1 MLFRTSPV
9 FLEKM
14 GFSSLDELPPIA
26 PYLPEASLLEAELA
40 GLAETPV
47 AGEDGPMS
55 ENSEIPTAEQAAEW
69 AEAEASESAQ
79 PDDVEMA
86 ADEVPDQDELD
97 RLSEPS

>member
-1 MLFRTSPV
+1 
-9 FLEKM
+9 
-14 GFSSLDELPPIA
+14 
-26 PYLPEASLLEAELA
+26 
-40 GLAETPV
+40 
-47 AGEDGPMS
+47 MS

-79 PDDVEMA
+79 PDDVGMA